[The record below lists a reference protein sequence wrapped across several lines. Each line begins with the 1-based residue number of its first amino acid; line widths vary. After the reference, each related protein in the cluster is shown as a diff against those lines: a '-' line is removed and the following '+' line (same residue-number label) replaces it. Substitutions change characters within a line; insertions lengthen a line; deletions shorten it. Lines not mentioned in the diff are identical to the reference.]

1 MVSGG
6 IKLEKLLSGK
16 KILIMGVAN
25 KRSIAW
31 GCAQAMLDNGAE
43 LIFTYQNARL
53 KKSILRLVPDEER
66 LVECDVSSDDSIKSA
81 FAAIKE
87 KFGKIDGIVHAIAYA
102 NKDELAGD
110 IMNSS
115 REGYALAQD
124 ISAFSLIAVAK
135 YGIEILNDPAS
146 IVTLTYFG
154 SERAIPNY
162 NVMGVAKAALEA
174 NVRYLARDMAK
185 YGVRVNAISAG
196 AIKTLAVTGVKD
208 HGDLLRI
215 SEERTVDG
223 KSVTTNE
230 VGGAAAFLVSD
241 LSTGVVGD
249 IIYVDKGV
257 HLI

>member
-1 MVSGG
+1 
-6 IKLEKLLSGK
+6 
-16 KILIMGVAN
+16 MGVAN

-66 LVECDVSSDDSIKSA
+66 LVECDVSSDDSIKNA
-81 FAAIKE
+81 FAEIKE